1 MKMRLRFLRYIPLL
15 LLVVLGV
22 ALMTPSPIDAVAWS
36 PEPVPAWS
44 GALTPNSALLEANL
58 LATGQL
64 YHPEDMAFDSVGR
77 IYTGTED
84 GTIYRLTLDNQGA
97 LLKLEPFAV
106 VGGFPL
112 GLRFDQ
118 TGRLIA
124 AVKEV
129 GLLAIDPKG
138 QVELLTATANGS
150 PITYAN
156 SLDIT
161 RTGLIYFTDS
171 SVKFDR
177 GFPYDV
183 LEGQPHGRLLLYDPS
198 TRETRVIRDGFYF
211 ANGVVL
217 ATDERYLLVNETAR
231 YRIARY
237 WLEGEQAGTW
247 DYFAENLPLL
257 PDNIS
262 RDPLGN
268 FWLGGGRRMAMID
281 KLQPQAFLKKQ
292 VAKIPLRILRAFPAL
307 PMNHYGLV
315 LVLDET
321 GSIRQ
326 SLHDPTGRIYA
337 ISSARVY
344 EGYLYLGTLLGNGI
358 ARYPYNP

>member
-84 GTIYRLTLDNQGA
+84 GTIYRLTLDNQGD

-106 VGGFPL
+106 V
-112 GLRFDQ
+112 
-118 TGRLIA
+118 
-124 AVKEV
+124 
-129 GLLAIDPKG
+129 
-138 QVELLTATANGS
+138 
-150 PITYAN
+150 
-156 SLDIT
+156 
-161 RTGLIYFTDS
+161 
-171 SVKFDR
+171 
-177 GFPYDV
+177 
-183 LEGQPHGRLLLYDPS
+183 
-198 TRETRVIRDGFYF
+198 
-211 ANGVVL
+211 
-217 ATDERYLLVNETAR
+217 
-231 YRIARY
+231 
-237 WLEGEQAGTW
+237 
-247 DYFAENLPLL
+247 
-257 PDNIS
+257 
-262 RDPLGN
+262 
-268 FWLGGGRRMAMID
+268 
-281 KLQPQAFLKKQ
+281 
-292 VAKIPLRILRAFPAL
+292 
-307 PMNHYGLV
+307 
-315 LVLDET
+315 DET